1 MRIHKEHILRQATQ
15 LFERAFPERQIF
27 FRTRGEVR
35 FARLSPLFQASVSVV
50 ALGLIAWTLTASISY
65 LTDDNRVATKQ
76 QELKYVSHELNS
88 LLVELERLKSS
99 ALDRAERLEAR
110 QKFLEKLAPAA
121 TLKTA
126 VSQQPNEDAAGNP
139 SPDGPLVLR
148 PPLRPQNTSDA
159 ADVDMD
165 KAHETGNEPAQ
176 DDLSS
181 VEGDHLDE
189 GARLNPSGTQWKA
202 ANFANAAMGGLGIS
216 GAQAAPTLDLMS
228 IPSSSDAVTSI
239 SESLDLI
246 IEKLDRVERNQDRT
260 AQALILSEQKNIER
274 RHEVIA
280 SLGIPYEAL
289 LKKADPPSGTGGP
302 FTSADPSIFSQI
314 FKKLGQLAFQRSL
327 IDQAI
332 ANIPSHI
339 PAAKYYISSQ
349 FGARIDPFRKS
360 WADHSGLDMAGW
372 PGEPIMA
379 AAAGTVVT
387 SARKP
392 AYGLMVEIDH
402 GNGFRTRYG
411 HMRSL
416 SVKSGERVKPGQK
429 IGEMGSTGR
438 STSTH
443 LHWEVWFNGALVDPL
458 PFIEAALDVQ
468 ALQQGRYEEN

>member
-35 FARLSPLFQASVSVV
+35 FARLSPLFQASVSVI
-50 ALGLIAWTLTASISY
+50 ALGLVGWTLTASISY

-110 QKFLEKLAPAA
+110 QKFLEKLAPSA
-121 TLKTA
+121 TLKAA
-126 VSQQPNEDAAGNP
+126 VSQQSNQDAAGYP
-139 SPDGPLVLR
+139 LLDGPLVMR
-148 PPLRPQNTSDA
+148 PPLNLQNTSDA
-159 ADVDMD
+159 ADVGMD
-165 KAHETGNEPAQ
+165 KAHETDKEPAE

-181 VEGDHLDE
+181 TQGDRLNE
-189 GARLNPSGTQWKA
+189 SARLRPSGAQWKA
-202 ANFANAAMGGLGIS
+202 ANFANAAMGGLVIS
-216 GAQAAPTLDLMS
+216 DAQAAPTLDLRS
-228 IPSSSDAVTSI
+228 RPSSSEAVTSI
-239 SESLDLI
+239 SESFDLI
-246 IEKLDRVERNQDRT
+246 IEKLDRVERNQNRK
-260 AQALILSEQKNIER
+260 AQALILAEQENIER

-280 SLGIPYEAL
+280 SLGIPYDAL
-289 LKKADPPSGTGGP
+289 LKKMEPQTGTGGP
-302 FTSADPSIFSQI
+302 FTSADPSIFSKVFQ
-314 FKKLGQLAFQRSL
+314 KLGELVFQRSL

-339 PAAKYYISSQ
+339 PAAKYYISSH

-372 PGEPIMA
+372 RGEPIMA

-387 SARKP
+387 SRRKP

-416 SVKSGERVKPGQK
+416 SVNSGEIVKPGQK